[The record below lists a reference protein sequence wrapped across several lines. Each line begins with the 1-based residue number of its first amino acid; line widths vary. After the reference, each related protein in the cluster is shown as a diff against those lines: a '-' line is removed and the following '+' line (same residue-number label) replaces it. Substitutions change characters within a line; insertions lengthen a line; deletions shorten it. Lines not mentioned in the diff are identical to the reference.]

1 MSSVG
6 HNHRLEMAAVA
17 AEGGGSG
24 ALILAEVGLL
34 NKSIFV
40 SADKRLQLERLLGC
54 RAGLRVR
61 VVEGVGVGDGGL
73 AGCRCS
79 NTESRNWE

>member
-6 HNHRLEMAAVA
+6 HNHRLEMA

-61 VVEGVGVGDGGL
+61 VVEGVVVVGGGSGWLQMLQHREQKLGV
-73 AGCRCS
+73 R
-79 NTESRNWE
+79 